1 MRTPSER
8 RNLFE
13 ELLLWRPHDDRTNAL
28 EKDLLEALEF

>member
-13 ELLLWRPHDDRTNAL
+13 ELLLWMTHDDRTNAL
-28 EKDLLEALEF
+28 EKSLLEALEF